1 MLVRVAVTLLL
12 EEVVVAEEVRVE
24 AVAPVRTRIATRVR
38 AVSFI
43 GKPLKNLCC
52 KLMNRNG
59 FSEIRRV
66 RLDYLPRDIPHA
78 FGSLGS
84 QVGTGSMLVRVA
96 VTLLLEEEVEAEEV
110 RVEAVA
116 PVRTRT
122 TTKARMT
129 FFMMGVLLKLYL
141 LQKDFAG
148 QATGVTIE

>member
-12 EEVVVAEEVRVE
+12 EEV
-24 AVAPVRTRIATRVR
+24 
-38 AVSFI
+38 
-43 GKPLKNLCC
+43 
-52 KLMNRNG
+52 
-59 FSEIRRV
+59 
-66 RLDYLPRDIPHA
+66 
-78 FGSLGS
+78 
-84 QVGTGSMLVRVA
+84 
-96 VTLLLEEEVEAEEV
+96 VEAEEV

-141 LQKDFAG
+141 LQKYLSG